1 MEKILLVEDELKL
14 AEIVRRELEVAGYQV
29 FHAAD
34 GMQAL
39 QEFQRQRPDLVVLDW
54 VLPELNGL
62 EVLRRI
68 RKVSAAPVLMLTARG
83 DPTDRVLG
91 LEVGADDY
99 LVKPFNL
106 PELVARVR
114 ALLRRAALIREM
126 LATDQAPR
134 QAVIHYGRLALD
146 PQDRSCILNGEPL
159 ELTAIEFELLSL
171 LLSHPGRT
179 FNRIYL
185 VETIWKSSYIEG
197 DRAVDNA
204 ILRLRKKLSGMEDCL
219 ETVRGMGYRMRRMEP
234 PAAKDPGRPE

>member
-1 MEKILLVEDELKL
+1 
-14 AEIVRRELEVAGYQV
+14 
-29 FHAAD
+29 
-34 GMQAL
+34 MQAL

-126 LATDQAPR
+126 LATDPGPAPGSDPLR
-134 QAVIHYGRLALD
+134 QAGAGPPGPLLYLEWGTPRA
-146 PQDRSCILNGEPL
+146 DRDRVR
-159 ELTAIEFELLSL
+159 TAIAFVEPPGPDVQPHL
-171 LLSHPGRT
+171 PGRDH
-179 FNRIYL
+179 L
-185 VETIWKSSYIEG
+185 E
-197 DRAVDNA
+197 
-204 ILRLRKKLSGMEDCL
+204 ILL
-219 ETVRGMGYRMRRMEP
+219 YRRR
-234 PAAKDPGRPE
+234 PGGG